1 MRDRLRQ
8 AWNRPLRD
16 GDRRRLF
23 VLAVA
28 VIGVVAVALA
38 LLENA
43 GPTPRERTARSAA
56 RPAAPP
62 AAAAIPSATPPA
74 DAPNEESRPS
84 PGSHGS
90 ARDVAAAKHAAR
102 RFLDGYL
109 PYTYGRGARRA
120 HRRGRPKLRA
130 ELAKYPPRPP
140 AGQQPR
146 RPRLEL
152 LQSNGVGPL
161 RAQLVALIDDTV
173 ARYPL
178 HLQLTKTPSGW
189 LVTGLES

>member
-62 AAAAIPSATPPA
+62 AAAAIPSATAPA

-109 PYTYGRGARRA
+109 PYTYGRAPAERIAAVGPSSAPSSPST
-120 HRRGRPKLRA
+120 RP
-130 ELAKYPPRPP
+130 
-140 AGQQPR
+140 GR
-146 RPRLEL
+146 RPASSHAGRG
-152 LQSNGVGPL
+152 SSCC
-161 RAQLVALIDDTV
+161 RATASVHCAPSWSPSST
-173 ARYPL
+173 
-178 HLQLTKTPSGW
+178 TPSRA
-189 LVTGLES
+189 TRCTCS